1 MLFLMVGIFE
11 NLTFYN
17 IQIYY
22 LKLFAT
28 IKLIGKKMA
37 NKIDKETQEHK
48 KFYENFLKF
57 TTYSTIIII
66 AIVALMA
73 IFLV

>member
-1 MLFLMVGIFE
+1 MIIDLFSIRR
-11 NLTFYN
+11 NLV
-17 IQIYY
+17 
-22 LKLFAT
+22 
-28 IKLIGKKMA
+28 A
-37 NKIDKETQEHK
+37 NKIDKETEKHK
-48 KFYENFLKF
+48 EFYENFIQY